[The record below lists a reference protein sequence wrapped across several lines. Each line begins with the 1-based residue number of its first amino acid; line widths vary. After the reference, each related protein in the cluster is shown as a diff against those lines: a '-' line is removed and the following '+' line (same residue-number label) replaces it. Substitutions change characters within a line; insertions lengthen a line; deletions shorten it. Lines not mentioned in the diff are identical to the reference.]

1 MNTRIKQIIE
11 HEGLTDAEFADRT
24 GIKRA
29 TLSHCLS
36 GRNDVS
42 KDIILKIHNAYPQV
56 SVNWLMFGEGEPYI
70 KEKLKTSAS
79 LFDEIWTK
87 TENYTGDN
95 KYVKDF
101 RSNELNNIS
110 DSIDNELDKEKKLT
124 SDVELQKVQDSRKVV
139 KIMVFYSDNTFETFS
154 SDFFK

>member
-1 MNTRIKQIIE
+1 MNNRIKQIIE

-42 KDIILKIHNAYPQV
+42 KDIILKIHSSYPLI

-70 KEKLKTSAS
+70 REKVKTPAS
-79 LFDEIWTK
+79 LFDEIWSK
-87 TENYTGDN
+87 PDNSPEEFKYAKENESNSNVNQYIKSDN
-95 KYVKDF
+95 KPDNDIKDSLDQQIQKEENS
-101 RSNELNNIS
+101 RS
-110 DSIDNELDKEKKLT
+110 
-124 SDVELQKVQDSRKVV
+124 VV

-154 SDFFK
+154 SDLIR